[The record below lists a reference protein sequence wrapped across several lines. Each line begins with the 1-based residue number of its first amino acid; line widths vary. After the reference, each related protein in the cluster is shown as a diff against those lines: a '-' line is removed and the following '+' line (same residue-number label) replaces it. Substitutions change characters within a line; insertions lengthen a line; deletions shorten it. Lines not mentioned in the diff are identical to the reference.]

1 MQTRRNKKRRLSV
14 QNLETRK
21 LFAADAGFGDMTYG
35 PEAPAEIGSV
45 RPGKVGRPT
54 FGPIDSGCPPCD
66 IENQAEASTTTEPTK
81 VKRPTFGPL
90 NNGCPACDIENQAEA
105 STTTEPTKVER
116 PVFGPHIMTFDS
128 VLSEQI
134 GGSAD
139 PGSDDV

>member
-1 MQTRRNKKRRLSV
+1 MQTRRNKTRRLSV
-14 QNLETRK
+14 QNLEARK
-21 LFAADAGFGDMTYG
+21 LFAADVGFGDMTYG

-45 RPGKVGRPT
+45 RPGKV
-54 FGPIDSGCPPCD
+54 
-66 IENQAEASTTTEPTK
+66 E
-81 VKRPTFGPL
+81 RPTFGPL
-90 NNGCPACDIENQAEA
+90 DNGCPACDIENQAED
-105 STTTEPTKVER
+105 STTTEPTQVER